1 MFDFFKSTLKNF
13 EDISFGEFND
23 QMNLANH
30 VIIDVRS
37 PGEFQSGKIAGALNI
52 DLSGNFQNQIK
63 NLPKDKT
70 YLLYCRS
77 GARSSSAAGIMANLG
92 FEKVK
97 NLKGGLM
104 SWPFQVV

>member
-1 MFDFFKSTLKNF
+1 MFDLFKSTPKNF
-13 EDISFGEFND
+13 DNISFGEFND
-23 QMNLANH
+23 QMTLPWH

-37 PGEFQSGKIAGALNI
+37 QGEFRSGKILGARNLDLNASFK
-52 DLSGNFQNQIK
+52 DQVK

-77 GARSSSAAGIMANLG
+77 GARSSNAAGIMADLG
-92 FEKVK
+92 FEKIK
-97 NLKGGLM
+97 NLKGGIM